1 MTSNTSPRRP
11 RLRRALTAGVA
22 LSLIGGGVAAAT
34 AGVPEI
40 DKANSTM
47 RLVATPK
54 FTSKT
59 CSGEDG
65 QKYVTYRGGWK
76 GVETDVTPGSTDYNL
91 SGRLTVGKIVWTVNL
106 ETRRGVLSGV
116 ALLTDAKK
124 AQRTYLGPLRLV
136 TQGLP
141 SAAGGVAAARGW
153 LDAATYTKGVADGG
167 SVLANVEMQ
176 INASFAAQGRF
187 GDSAGTFSTPSYAVA
202 TANQDCP

>member
-1 MTSNTSPRRP
+1 MTSNTTPR

-40 DKANSTM
+40 DKANSSM
-47 RLVATPK
+47 RLSASPQ

-59 CSGEDG
+59 CAGEDG

-76 GVETDVTPGSTDYNL
+76 GVETDVTPGSTDYDL

-106 ETRRGVLSGV
+106 ETKRGVLSGQ
-116 ALLTDAKK
+116 ALLVDPKTT
-124 AQRTYLGPLRLV
+124 QRTYLGPLRLI

-153 LDAATYTKGVADGG
+153 LDAATYTKGAVDGG
-167 SVLANVEMQ
+167 SVLANVELK
-176 INASFAAQGRF
+176 ISASFAAQGTF
-187 GDSAGTFSTPSYAVA
+187 GDAAGTFSTPSFAVA
-202 TANQDCP
+202 TANEDC